1 MKDQINDFLIY
12 LSKERNYSQNTVSSY
27 KNDLYDLNRF
37 LEKSLGEGF
46 SPSVITRNEIR
57 PYLREV
63 LLSGKSKK
71 TYNRRVASIKS
82 FFKFLFITEQVEKDI
97 GSAINSVRSESRL
110 PEFVGNDQ
118 MIDLMEHFTETDFL
132 TSRESLIFEL
142 FYGTGIRLS
151 ELYDMKVGDIKRGRD
166 VFSVVGKG
174 SKQRILPL
182 SDHIKRKYEIYSG
195 ERETVLQ
202 DAGKSSEFL
211 FIGNKGTH
219 LSKRQIQ
226 RIVSDRLLKLATV
239 HKTSPHIL
247 RHTFATHLLDKGA
260 DIMSVKELLGHESLS
275 TTQVYTHVSLER
287 LKKIYK
293 KAHPKGE

>member
-1 MKDQINDFLIY
+1 MKEQIDKFLLY
-12 LSKERNYSQNTVSSY
+12 LNKERNYSQNTVSSY
-27 KNDLYDLNRF
+27 KNDLYDLCRF
-37 LEKSLGEGF
+37 LEKRLGEDF
-46 SPSVITRNEIR
+46 LPSVITKNEIR

-63 LLSGKSKK
+63 LMSGKSKK
-71 TYNRRVASIKS
+71 TYNRRVASIRS
-82 FFKFLFITEQVEKDI
+82 FFKYLFVTDQIEKDI
-97 GSAINSVRSESRL
+97 GTAINSIRAELRL
-110 PEFVGNDQ
+110 PEFVGSDQ
-118 MIDLMEHFTETDFL
+118 MKDLMENFTEVDFL
-132 TSRESLIFEL
+132 TSRESLMFEL

-151 ELYDMKVGDIKRGRD
+151 ELYDLKVGDLKKNRD
-166 VFSVVGKG
+166 VFSVTGKG
-174 SKQRILPL
+174 SKQRILPV
-182 SDHIKRKYEIYSG
+182 SEHIKRKYEIYCR
-195 ERETVLQ
+195 ERETVLLEN
-202 DAGKSSEFL
+202 GRSSEFL
-211 FIGNKGTH
+211 FIGVKGTH

-226 RIVSDRLLKLATV
+226 RIVSERLLKLATV